1 MPIGKAKRLRTIV
14 CVLLAGLAGAAGA
27 AAARAGAMPPRTLA
41 ESSGFAQTGRYAE
54 VESLCKAYATSWP
67 RTVRCEEFGR
77 SPEGRPLLAMVV
89 SRSGTL
95 DPAEARRRR
104 VPVMLFQGGIHA
116 GEIDG
121 KDAGFMVLRDLLD
134 SPPAPDPLLQEVLVF
149 VPVFNVDGHERFGRW
164 NRPNQVGPSEMGWRT
179 TAQNLN
185 LNRDYMKA
193 DAPEMQAM
201 LRLLARWDPIL
212 YVDLH
217 VTDGADFQPDVS
229 VQVEPLYTGDTVLRA
244 EGRTLNDAVL
254 AQLAAHGSLPLD
266 FYPEFVQEDDPASG
280 FALVPASPRFSHGYW
295 SQHNRF
301 AALVETHSWKP
312 YERRVTVT
320 RQTLHAMAALTASE
334 GARWLQMAQAADAA
348 AARLGGQEV
357 ALAFKAGEHVSM
369 IDFPGYAYTREP
381 SAVSGALWTRFD
393 THTPQAWHVPL
404 KDRPEPAVVVRAPRA
419 GYVVPAAYADAIGAR
434 LALHG
439 IAVQRLDKGIMGA
452 SVLAFRATDVHYAK
466 ESFEGRMGVALAGA
480 WKAETRDIPAGS
492 LFVPMAQPA
501 ARVIV
506 ALLDPLGPDSFA
518 AWGFFNTA
526 LEPKEYME
534 PYVAEGV
541 ARAQLAQDPQ
551 LARDF
556 ARKLAEDKDFAA
568 SPEARLA
575 FFARRHPSFDER
587 LRLYPVLGMDLA
599 PTGP

>member
-229 VQVEPLYTGDTVLRA
+229 VQVEPLYTGDTVLRQQSQESRIDMCNTRDVA
-244 EGRTLNDAVL
+244 ARSIMFDHEPRIGSRRLLEVRSRGVANKTQGR
-254 AQLAAHGSLPLD
+254 Q
-266 FYPEFVQEDDPASG
+266 
-280 FALVPASPRFSHGYW
+280 
-295 SQHNRF
+295 
-301 AALVETHSWKP
+301 AALELRVE
-312 YERRVTVT
+312 
-320 RQTLHAMAALTASE
+320 
-334 GARWLQMAQAADAA
+334 
-348 AARLGGQEV
+348 
-357 ALAFKAGEHVSM
+357 
-369 IDFPGYAYTREP
+369 EP
-381 SAVSGALWTRFD
+381 FIQS
-393 THTPQAWHVPL
+393 
-404 KDRPEPAVVVRAPRA
+404 
-419 GYVVPAAYADAIGAR
+419 
-434 LALHG
+434 
-439 IAVQRLDKGIMGA
+439 
-452 SVLAFRATDVHYAK
+452 
-466 ESFEGRMGVALAGA
+466 
-480 WKAETRDIPAGS
+480 
-492 LFVPMAQPA
+492 
-501 ARVIV
+501 
-506 ALLDPLGPDSFA
+506 
-518 AWGFFNTA
+518 
-526 LEPKEYME
+526 
-534 PYVAEGV
+534 
-541 ARAQLAQDPQ
+541 
-551 LARDF
+551 
-556 ARKLAEDKDFAA
+556 
-568 SPEARLA
+568 
-575 FFARRHPSFDER
+575 
-587 LRLYPVLGMDLA
+587 
-599 PTGP
+599 